1 MIRLFLDASVLFA
14 AALSPTGASR
24 EILRLASQGRV
35 RVVLSTVVIEEVR
48 RNLGRKAPEALPL
61 FEAFLQRFP
70 HEVIDPPKSLV
81 VAATA
86 YVAAKDAPI
95 VAAAQ
100 HARVD
105 MLVSLDRK
113 HLVGVPG
120 IEESAGVRIVLPSEA
135 LQEIRR
141 HLGE

>member
-1 MIRLFLDASVLFA
+1 VIRLFLDASVLFA

-24 EILRLASQGRV
+24 EIMQLASQGKV
-35 RVVLSTVVIEEVR
+35 RVVLSTVVIEEAR

-61 FEAFLQRFP
+61 FETFLQLFP
-70 HEVIDPPKSLV
+70 HDVVDPPKPLV
-81 VAATA
+81 MAATA

-100 HARVD
+100 HAQVD

-120 IEESAGVRIVLPSEA
+120 IEESSGVRITLPSEA

>member
-24 EILRLASQGRV
+24 EIVRLASQERV
-35 RVVLSTVVIEEVR
+35 RVVLSTVVIEEAR

-61 FEAFLQRFP
+61 FETFLRWFP
-70 HEVIDPPKSLV
+70 HEVIDPPKALV

-86 YVAAKDAPI
+86 SVAAKDAPI

-100 HARVD
+100 HAPVD

-120 IEESAGVRIVLPSEA
+120 IEESAGMRIVLPSEA
-135 LQEIRR
+135 LREIRR